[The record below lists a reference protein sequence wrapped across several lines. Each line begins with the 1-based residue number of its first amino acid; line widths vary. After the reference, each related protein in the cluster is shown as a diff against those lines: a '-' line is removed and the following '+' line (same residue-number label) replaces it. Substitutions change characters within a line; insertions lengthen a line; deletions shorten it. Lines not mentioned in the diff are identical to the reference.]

1 MAGRSPTLRVLCC
14 SFAPNHI
21 LKHHAHRS
29 HAHNALFLPAAA
41 LHYTLLT
48 SAPHV
53 TYICTGAPRS
63 VPPQKISE
71 YEKEIFNLKLRIYHM
86 EEQIQQAIPGDAGK
100 TVRRNIDLTVQLDQA
115 QKEIDE
121 KTKLCSR
128 AQQSIEA
135 IAASHER
142 KLDAVNLELTRKDR
156 ELSAANRQIANLQ
169 KTVRDMEG
177 YVTTGQRWDGPW
189 EMGSLSRFSQTMLE
203 NEGDAAHAPRFA
215 SLWRRRWALAPR
227 TCSRVLAPCLQQS
240 TRSVVHPS
248 VDFAPCIRLC

>member
-1 MAGRSPTLRVLCC
+1 MRIDRMRIDLMRIDLMRTMFCTCSPPR
-14 SFAPNHI
+14 
-21 LKHHAHRS
+21 
-29 HAHNALFLPAAA
+29 
-41 LHYTLLT
+41 YTVFT
-48 SAPHV
+48 SALR
-53 TYICTGAPRS
+53 TYVCTA
-63 VPPQKISE
+63 PPQKISE

-169 KTVRDMEG
+169 KKVRDMEG
-177 YVTTGQRWDGPW
+177 YVTVT
-189 EMGSLSRFSQTMLE
+189 
-203 NEGDAAHAPRFA
+203 
-215 SLWRRRWALAPR
+215 
-227 TCSRVLAPCLQQS
+227 TC
-240 TRSVVHPS
+240 
-248 VDFAPCIRLC
+248 